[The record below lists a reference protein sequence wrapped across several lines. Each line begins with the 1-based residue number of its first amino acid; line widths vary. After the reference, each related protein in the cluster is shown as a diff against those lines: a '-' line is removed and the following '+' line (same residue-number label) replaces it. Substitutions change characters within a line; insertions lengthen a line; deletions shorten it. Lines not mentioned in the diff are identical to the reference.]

1 VSELSKSFT
10 GLVAVVDDDHR
21 VRESLQEL
29 LESADLR
36 VLVCASAKELLN
48 AEMLPEIGC
57 VISDVGMPVMDGFSL
72 QRLVKAN
79 RPGLPVIL
87 ISGRH
92 IGTASAG
99 KFDNG
104 VVVLEKPYDA
114 TSLLEAVK
122 IALRER
128 GSL

>member
-1 VSELSKSFT
+1 MSELSKSVT

-29 LESADLR
+29 LESAGLR
-36 VLVCASAKELLN
+36 VLVFASANELLST
-48 AEMLPEIGC
+48 EMLPEIGC
-57 VISDVGMPVMDGFSL
+57 VISDVGMPVMDGFGL

-79 RPGLPVIL
+79 RPALPVIL

-92 IGTASAG
+92 MGTASVG
-99 KFDNG
+99 KFNNE

-114 TSLLEAVK
+114 SCLLAAIRHALAERRAV
-122 IALRER
+122 
-128 GSL
+128 

>member
-1 VSELSKSFT
+1 
-10 GLVAVVDDDHR
+10 
-21 VRESLQEL
+21 
-29 LESADLR
+29 
-36 VLVCASAKELLN
+36 LN

-79 RPGLPVIL
+79 RPALPVIL

-92 IGTASAG
+92 MGTASVG
-99 KFDNG
+99 KFDNE

-114 TSLLEAVK
+114 SSLLAAVRY
-122 IALRER
+122 ALAGKRA
-128 GSL
+128 L

>member
-1 VSELSKSFT
+1 MSELSKSFT
-10 GLVAVVDDDHR
+10 GLVAIVDDDHR

-36 VLVCASAKELLN
+36 VLACASAKELLN

-79 RPGLPVIL
+79 RPALPVIL

-92 IGTASAG
+92 MGTASVG
-99 KFDNG
+99 KFNNE

>member
-1 VSELSKSFT
+1 MSELSKSVT

-29 LESADLR
+29 LESAGLR
-36 VLVCASAKELLN
+36 ALVFASANELLST
-48 AEMLPEIGC
+48 EMLPEIGC
-57 VISDVGMPVMDGFSL
+57 VISDVGMPVMDGFGL

-92 IGTASAG
+92 IGRASAG
-99 KFDNG
+99 ELDNG
-104 VVVLEKPYDA
+104 LIVLEKPYDA
-114 TSLLEAVK
+114 SSLLEAVRH
-122 IALRER
+122 ALAEKRA
-128 GSL
+128 L

>member
-1 VSELSKSFT
+1 VSELSKSVT

-29 LESADLR
+29 LESAGLR
-36 VLVCASAKELLN
+36 ALVFASANELLST
-48 AEMLPEIGC
+48 EMLPEIGC
-57 VISDVGMPVMDGFSL
+57 VISDVGMPVMDGFGL

-92 IGTASAG
+92 IGRASAG
-99 KFDNG
+99 ELDNG
-104 VVVLEKPYDA
+104 LIVLEKPYDA
-114 TSLLEAVK
+114 SSLLEAVRH
-122 IALRER
+122 ALAEKRA
-128 GSL
+128 L

>member
-1 VSELSKSFT
+1 MSELSKSVT

-29 LESADLR
+29 LESAGLR
-36 VLVCASAKELLN
+36 VLVFASAKELLST
-48 AEMLPEIGC
+48 EMLPEIGC

-72 QRLVKAN
+72 QKLVKAN

-92 IGTASAG
+92 IGNTSAG
-99 KFDNG
+99 KFENG
-104 VVVLEKPYDA
+104 VVFLEKPYDA
-114 TSLLEAVK
+114 TSLLEAVR
-122 IALRER
+122 IALLER